1 MNANF
6 RRDYLYRT
14 TKQLTASVGD
24 NELLRYLKYD
34 RKNKNYIFLT
44 GFAKRSDE
52 HVIKVHKNVIHLVTN
67 NLEKLGCIGYEQTD
81 GYDKNT
87 GE

>member
-1 MNANF
+1 MNSNF

-24 NELLRYLKYD
+24 NELIRYLKYD
-34 RKNKNYIFLT
+34 KKNKNYIFLT
-44 GFAKRSDE
+44 GMMKNNRE
-52 HVIKVHKNVIHLVTN
+52 QVIKVHRHVIHLVN
-67 NLEKLGCIGYEQTD
+67 RNLEKLGCIGYEQTD
-81 GYDKNT
+81 GYENSV